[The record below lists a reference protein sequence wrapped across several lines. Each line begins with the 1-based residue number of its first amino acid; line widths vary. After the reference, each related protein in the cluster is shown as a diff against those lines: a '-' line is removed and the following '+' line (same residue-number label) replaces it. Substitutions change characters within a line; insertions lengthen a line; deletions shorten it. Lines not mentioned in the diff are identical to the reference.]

1 MAKNTKNIWEIMYI
15 FKKAAFLPHLGT
27 ALVVHSSLGYI
38 AL

>member
-1 MAKNTKNIWEIMYI
+1 MAKNMKNIWEIISI
-15 FKKAAFLPHLGT
+15 FKKAAFLIHLGT